1 MANDRQLIEYSL
13 YQTIKNNSVQKYP
26 KLTRSAQPRLLK
38 LINGNDALKSKFL
51 ELVAKRDHY
60 TKKLLILLSDLLP
73 SEHESLSGQLPAYN
87 GPDPKYI
94 TNRYHAMEYVKLR
107 LVPNKPKFNR
117 IKSVIQSQLTTQ
129 ESWKNQRMDI
139 TANYEAELE
148 KLNSSK
154 DKEASRGQVKLQ
166 GFNTRIIDEKI
177 KTLTKEYHEK
187 LQKFDESILF
197 KCTQLSQ
204 ESIDVLFDM
213 NVPFFVIS
221 DNFKY
226 PDLQK
231 DQLFML
237 QKLQEMAIQDDTEQQ
252 A

>member
-1 MANDRQLIEYSL
+1 MANDKQLIEYSL
-13 YQTIKNNSVQKYP
+13 YQTVKNNSVQKYP
-26 KLTRSAQPRLLK
+26 KLTRAAQPQLLK
-38 LINGNDALKSKFL
+38 LINKNDGLKSKFL

-73 SEHESLSGQLPAYN
+73 TEPELVSGQLLAYN

-94 TNRYHAMEYVKLR
+94 TNRYHALEYVRLR
-107 LVPNKPKFNR
+107 IVPNKPKFNR
-117 IKSVIQSQLTTQ
+117 IKTLIQSQLACQ
-129 ESWKNQRMDI
+129 ESWKSQRMAI
-139 TANYEAELE
+139 TTKYEAELE
-148 KLNSSK
+148 KLNSDK
-154 DKEASRGQVKLQ
+154 DKEALRGQVKLQ

-197 KCTQLSQ
+197 KCVQLSQ

-213 NVPFFVIS
+213 NVPFFVIN

-226 PDLQK
+226 PDLHQ
-231 DQLFML
+231 DQVFML
-237 QKLQEMAIQDDTEQQ
+237 QKLQEMATNDKKEQS
-252 A
+252 